1 MPFSFYPLDIPEVI
15 GIDYRRFAD
24 DRGYFAET
32 YKRSDFVAA
41 GIAEDFVQD
50 NFSYSRRGAVR
61 GLHYQKNPMAQG
73 KLVMVAVG
81 TIFDVAVDIR
91 RGSPSFGRWVGRELS
106 TQNGAMLYIPP
117 GFAHGFSVLSD
128 EAVVVYKVTREYA
141 AELDRGIIFS
151 DPELGIPWSV
161 PDPLVS
167 PKDAAWPPLRE
178 ADNDYNYG
186 R

>member
-1 MPFSFYPLDIPEVI
+1 MPFRFYPLEIPEVI
-15 GIDYRRFAD
+15 GIEYRSFAD
-24 DRGYFAET
+24 KRGFFAET

-50 NFSYSRRGAVR
+50 NLSFSSRGAVR

-73 KLVMVAVG
+73 KLVMVAAG
-81 TIFDVAVDIR
+81 RIFDVALDIR
-91 RGSPSFGRWVGRELS
+91 RGSPTFGRWVGKELS
-106 TQNGAMLYIPP
+106 ARNGVMLYIPP

-128 EAVVVYKVTREYA
+128 EAVVMYKVTKEYA
-141 AELDRGIIFS
+141 PELDRGIIFN
-151 DPELGIPWSV
+151 DPELGIPWSA

-167 PKDAAWPPLRE
+167 PKDAAWPPLAE
-178 ADNDYNYG
+178 ADINYHYG